1 MNALLRNTIATKGLD
16 NALEVARVLI
26 KNDYQVMIQLDDCDI
41 YTIAFESNNAALGD
55 NQFASLTQ
63 EEVEHIYNL
72 RHDRSL
78 RDLSPE
84 EAQETVDSWLVT
96 ENDDAYIDQSEDWH
110 R

>member
-41 YTIAFESNNAALGD
+41 YVVSYEDNDYRYGD

-63 EEVEHIYNL
+63 EEIEDIMDRRAERESDQVNL
-72 RHDRSL
+72 
-78 RDLSPE
+78 
-84 EAQETVDSWLVT
+84 V
-96 ENDDAYIDQSEDWH
+96 
-110 R
+110 